1 MNEDSKG
8 CTLDVCYSHVPL
20 GEAEGINSNQGNPQK
35 IGVEDKNEN
44 PQKIGV
50 QNKKE
55 NPQKIG
61 VEEKIENPQKIGEE
75 ENYDENSE
83 FLVCLSV
90 Y

>member
-50 QNKKE
+50 
-55 NPQKIG
+55 
-61 VEEKIENPQKIGEE
+61 EEKIENKDLLDMFTDSAPIDVKEW
-75 ENYDENSE
+75 
-83 FLVCLSV
+83 
-90 Y
+90 